1 MLPSTL
7 CSMLQ
12 MILGLSIGIMLAST
26 AVADDKHATFMPLY
40 GPEQRGGSAKCTVII
55 SDEEI
60 VSPLPRQTD
69 GLIAMNDSS
78 FRKFN
83 KELRPGGLLVRNTN
97 LVVTP
102 NKRDDVRVLDVPAD
116 DLAHEMDADKASN
129 IILVGAML
137 GFSDMMDPD
146 VFMKSLEH
154 KFAKKGEAVVEM
166 NRKALYRG
174 YELGKAAKE
183 QE

>member
-1 MLPSTL
+1 MKFSLLISGAGGQGV
-7 CSMLQ
+7 M
-12 MILGLSIGIMLAST
+12 SIGIMLAST

-116 DLAHEMDADKASN
+116 DL
-129 IILVGAML
+129 L

-154 KFAKKGEAVVEM
+154 KFTKKGEAVVEM

>member
-1 MLPSTL
+1 
-7 CSMLQ
+7 
-12 MILGLSIGIMLAST
+12 
-26 AVADDKHATFMPLY
+26 
-40 GPEQRGGSAKCTVII
+40 
-55 SDEEI
+55 
-60 VSPLPRQTD
+60 
-69 GLIAMNDSS
+69 MNDSS